1 MDLIGWIVSAELY
14 RLNRIGI
21 GFLGFAQRYMA
32 AEAAGEGEKL
42 DDGESALN
50 AE

>member
-21 GFLGFAQRYMA
+21 GFLGFAQRKWIFA
-32 AEAAGEGEKL
+32 LAGLLLSG
-42 DDGESALN
+42 
-50 AE
+50 